1 MYFYFLLKNMIKLIM
16 YIVGLGL
23 VYWLLS
29 LIPLPQPF
37 LKIILVIMVLFIILM
52 ILNVFGIYT
61 GFPHIK

>member
-1 MYFYFLLKNMIKLIM
+1 MIKLII

-23 VYWLLS
+23 AYWLLS

-52 ILNVFGIYT
+52 ILNMLGIYT
-61 GFPHIK
+61 GFPHLP